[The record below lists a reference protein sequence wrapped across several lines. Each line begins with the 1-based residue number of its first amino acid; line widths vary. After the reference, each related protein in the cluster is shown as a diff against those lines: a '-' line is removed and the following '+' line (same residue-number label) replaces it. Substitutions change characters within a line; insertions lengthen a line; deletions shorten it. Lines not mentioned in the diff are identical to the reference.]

1 MAEVRPA
8 ECDITAPNLVLV
20 ISPKGPAHFLAF
32 VAQHHG
38 RNSATHHT
46 QLLPPE
52 GPRDQVLQQKQHL
65 SLEGHRAWVGEFTA
79 CPLIPA
85 IWNHRASVC
94 RCLSLWGLGL
104 PSDFRPSPRAA
115 ADP

>member
-8 ECDITAPNLVLV
+8 ECDITAPKLVLV

-38 RNSATHHT
+38 RNSATLHYPLATHHT

-52 GPRDQVLQQKQHL
+52 GPRDQILQQKQHK
-65 SLEGHRAWVGEFTA
+65 GRV
-79 CPLIPA
+79 PLICA
-85 IWNHRASVC
+85 RL
-94 RCLSLWGLGL
+94 RK
-104 PSDFRPSPRAA
+104 
-115 ADP
+115 